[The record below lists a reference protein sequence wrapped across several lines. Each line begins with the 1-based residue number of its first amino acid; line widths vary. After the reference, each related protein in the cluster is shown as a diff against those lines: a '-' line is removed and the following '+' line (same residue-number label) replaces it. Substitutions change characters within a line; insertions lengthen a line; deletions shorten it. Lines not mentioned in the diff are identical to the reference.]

1 VKTEFGKF
9 GGMLDKARSQTET
22 VLKTLTDAD
31 VRTRAMGRALKQ
43 VEALPETQTHA
54 LIPNDRDFDDP
65 AIAGG

>member
-1 VKTEFGKF
+1 
-9 GGMLDKARSQTET
+9 

-43 VEALPETQTHA
+43 VEALPETQTQT

>member
-31 VRTRAMGRALKQ
+31 VRTRAMGRVLKQ
-43 VEALPETQTHA
+43 VEALPEEKVTKF
-54 LIPNDRDFDDP
+54 IPLNRDEGED
-65 AIAGG
+65 G